1 LSGRDRPCY
10 ERRVQWA
17 GAVTVVTGASS
28 GIGRATAVALAARG
42 ARVMAVARR
51 QSLLDELVRECG
63 PQTEALPADLGDR
76 AAAEGVVAETL
87 RRHGR
92 LDVLVNN
99 AAMPKHKHALRL
111 DADEVERVLRVNFL
125 SAVWTTLAALPH
137 MVARGAGAVVNVSSV
152 AAAVVPPREAAYAAS
167 KAALNAFSEG
177 LWHDLAGSGVH
188 VALVHPG
195 PIDTEIWEKTDEPAA
210 YRGRRWPASDV
221 ADAIL
226 DVVTRRRHEVTVPAH
241 NPALFTARLLRL
253 LWPGLLRRGMARM
266 DPVPPG
272 TFPPRRGPA

>member
-1 LSGRDRPCY
+1 
-10 ERRVQWA
+10 
-17 GAVTVVTGASS
+17 
-28 GIGRATAVALAARG
+28 
-42 ARVMAVARR
+42 
-51 QSLLDELVRECG
+51 
-63 PQTEALPADLGDR
+63 
-76 AAAEGVVAETL
+76 
-87 RRHGR
+87 
-92 LDVLVNN
+92 
-99 AAMPKHKHALRL
+99 
-111 DADEVERVLRVNFL
+111 
-125 SAVWTTLAALPH
+125 